1 MERPD
6 HDHLQQAEPERTEP
20 PSPGWRE
27 RLNLSPFRPR
37 LITALQGYDRGRL
50 MSDVGA
56 GLTVGI
62 VALPLAMAF
71 AIASGVKPE
80 SGLFTAIIAGF
91 LISALGGSH
100 VQIGGPAGAFIVIV
114 YGIVERYGL
123 ANLLIST
130 VLAGGI
136 LFAMGLF
143 RLGVLVRY
151 IPVSI
156 VIGFTNGIAVLIALS
171 QLKDLLGLNPARM
184 PADFVGQLRTIWAH
198 LDGFNPFA
206 LALGL
211 LTLAALL
218 AWPRLV
224 ASDGLAPHP
233 LKLTRAFRWGA
244 RLPGPIV
251 VLVTLGAL
259 AAWLDWPVETIGS
272 RFGGIPQGLPSFA
285 WPDFSW
291 EGVRQLFI
299 PTLTLAM
306 LGAIESLLCARVA
319 DNLSELPRHD
329 PNQELMAQG
338 VANVVAPFFGGIPA
352 TGTIARTVTN
362 VRAGATSPVA
372 GMVHALVLLMIVLVA
387 APLAVHVPLPVLA
400 GILLFVAWNMG
411 EWRAFAHLRQY
422 HYTYRIIL
430 VGTFLLTVVFDLTV
444 AVEVGLVLACLFFI
458 YRMST
463 LFRIE
468 PSAFDPLDG
477 ARAEAPP
484 DSVVSYRLYGSLF
497 FGAVGKVED
506 LPQQVPPPARVVVLS
521 MQHLISMDTSG
532 LDALVQLQRTLARR
546 GVVLVFCGLHE
557 QPLGLMRRSG
567 RDVDT
572 FGEDN
577 LAPDGDAARQRVAA
591 LLQRVDRPV
600 VGSGL

>member
-6 HDHLQQAEPERTEP
+6 PQHFQRTGTSLRTLLAQLP
-20 PSPGWRE
+20 
-27 RLNLSPFRPR
+27 LAPFRPR
-37 LITALQGYDRGRL
+37 LLDALQGYDRHRL
-50 MSDVGA
+50 LTDCGA

-71 AIASGVKPE
+71 AIASGVTPE

-114 YGIVERYGL
+114 YGIVERHGL

-130 VLAGGI
+130 VLAGGL
-136 LFAMGLF
+136 LFLMGWF
-143 RLGVLVRY
+143 RLGALVRY

-171 QLKDLLGLNPARM
+171 QLKDLLGLQPAHM
-184 PADFVGQLRTIWAH
+184 PADFVGQVRTLWAH
-198 LDGFNPFA
+198 AGQVDPLSVGMGVAA
-206 LALGL
+206 LALVM
-211 LTLAALL
+211 
-218 AWPRLV
+218 AWPR
-224 ASDGLAPHP
+224 AFAKDGLAPP
-233 LKLTRAFRWGA
+233 AWQASRAFRVVA

-251 VLVTLGAL
+251 ALVLFGLLTTLL
-259 AAWLDWPVETIGS
+259 SLPVATIGS

-285 WPDFSW
+285 WPEFSW

-299 PTLTLAM
+299 PTLTIAL
-306 LGAIESLLCARVA
+306 LGAVESLLCARVA
-319 DNLSELPRHD
+319 DNLTELPRHN

-338 VANVVAPFFGGIPA
+338 VANFVVPFFGGIPA

-362 VRAGATSPVA
+362 VRSGATSPVA
-372 GMVHALVLLMIVLVA
+372 GMVHALVLLLVVLVA

-400 GILLFVAWNMG
+400 GILLSVAWNMG
-411 EWRAFAHLRQY
+411 EWQAFAHLRQY
-422 HYTYRIIL
+422 HYTYRTIL
-430 VGTFLLTVVFDLTV
+430 VGTFLLTVIFDLTV

-468 PSAFDPLDG
+468 ASELPGLPADVRLC
-477 ARAEAPP
+477 
-484 DSVVSYRLYGSLF
+484 RLYGSLF

-506 LPQQVPPPARVVVLS
+506 LPEQLPASVKVVVLETS
-521 MQHLISMDTSG
+521 RLISMDTSG
-532 LDALVQLQRTLARR
+532 LDALVQLQRTLARKQVR
-546 GVVLVFCGLHE
+546 LVLCGLNE
-557 QPLGLMRRSG
+557 QPLSLMRRSG
-567 RDVDT
+567 RDADT
-572 FGEDN
+572 FGPDN
-577 LAPDGDAARQRVAA
+577 VLPDLGAVSASLAAGGAVS
-591 LLQRVDRPV
+591 
-600 VGSGL
+600 GSPGG